1 MHTDYVNGGLELAAR
16 TGGTYVLSVD
26 DSVLFERDGVADGD
40 ELSAGRL
47 RVTVVATPGH
57 TDGDLSY
64 VVDEGEGTSL
74 VFSGGSLLY
83 GSIGRTDLVDPQR
96 TDELTRR
103 SATWRDTWRSC

>member
-26 DSVLFERDGVADGD
+26 DSVLFERDGMADSD
-40 ELSAGRL
+40 ELRAGRL

-57 TDGDLSY
+57 TDGHLSY
-64 VVDEGEGTSL
+64 VVDEGEGTPV
-74 VFSGGSLLY
+74 VFTGGSLLY

-96 TDELTRR
+96 TDGLTRR
-103 SATWRDTWRSC
+103 STTWRDPWRSC